1 MQSKYDAVC
10 KINKE
15 EEVEQVYKNLPAV
28 IEDEKEAIEG
38 ASFLGI

>member
-10 KINKE
+10 KITE
-15 EEVEQVYKNLPAV
+15 QGEVEQVYKNLPAV
-28 IEDEKEAIEG
+28 VEDEKEALEG